1 MRTFAPLNQ
10 FFCALIIK
18 YSLCKGGEL
27 ATSPPLL
34 KNIYIH
40 NYIFLQTKEANALKS
55 GTSLKPC
62 AVFFITFALHS
73 EQTINNILQGK
84 E

>member
-18 YSLCKGGEL
+18 YSLCKGGACNL
-27 ATSPPLL
+27 PPLL

-40 NYIFLQTKEANALKS
+40 HYIFIQNKEENALKS

-73 EQTINNILQGK
+73 ERTINNILQGK
-84 E
+84 G